1 MKFSAF
7 TVAAAALTINVGAYT
22 TEIIRAGFDA
32 IPRGQIEAAEGLA
45 LSRAQIYWHVV
56 MLPAIEKVYP
66 ALTSQFVLLMLAS
79 SVTSQISAEELTA
92 VANYVQSDTYRAFET
107 YILVAHRLHRPV
119 AGHAGRVLASRPRDL
134 PASSTPRHPFVRRKM
149 GGSLNVN
156 HLMFLGYGA
165 LWTIGLSLI
174 GLLGGGIA
182 GFIIALCRISPSRI
196 VRLLSAG
203 YVQLIQGTPLLVI
216 MFLTYFGLPA
226 LGLTVSPLMA
236 AGASLTIYVSAYLGE
251 IWRGCIE
258 SVPKPQWEA
267 AEGLALSRSQRMM
280 KVILPQAVRIATPPT
295 VGFMVQIIKNTS
307 LASVVGFV
315 ELARSGQII
324 NNSLFE
330 PFLIYTIIAVDLF
343 RPLLSALARSAA
355 GLETRERPGPHRT

>member
-1 MKFSAF
+1 
-7 TVAAAALTINVGAYT
+7 
-22 TEIIRAGFDA
+22 
-32 IPRGQIEAAEGLA
+32 
-45 LSRAQIYWHVV
+45 
-56 MLPAIEKVYP
+56 
-66 ALTSQFVLLMLAS
+66 
-79 SVTSQISAEELTA
+79 
-92 VANYVQSDTYRAFET
+92 
-107 YILVAHRLHRPV
+107 
-119 AGHAGRVLASRPRDL
+119 
-134 PASSTPRHPFVRRKM
+134 M
-149 GGSLNVN
+149 GGSLNAN
-156 HLMFLGYGA
+156 HLMFLGYGT

-182 GFIIALCRISPSRI
+182 GFTIALCRISPNRI
-196 VRLLSAG
+196 MRLLSAG

-216 MFLTYFGLPA
+216 MFLTYFGLPT
-226 LGLTVSPLMA
+226 LGVTVSPLTA
-236 AGASLTIYVSAYLGE
+236 AGASLTIYVGAYLGE
-251 IWRGCIE
+251 IWRGSIQ

-330 PFLIYTIIAVDLF
+330 PFLIYSIIALIYF
-343 RPLLSALARSAA
+343 ALCYPISRISRRLEMRSGPARLSLGIA
-355 GLETRERPGPHRT
+355 

>member
-1 MKFSAF
+1 
-7 TVAAAALTINVGAYT
+7 
-22 TEIIRAGFDA
+22 
-32 IPRGQIEAAEGLA
+32 
-45 LSRAQIYWHVV
+45 
-56 MLPAIEKVYP
+56 
-66 ALTSQFVLLMLAS
+66 
-79 SVTSQISAEELTA
+79 
-92 VANYVQSDTYRAFET
+92 
-107 YILVAHRLHRPV
+107 
-119 AGHAGRVLASRPRDL
+119 
-134 PASSTPRHPFVRRKM
+134 M

-174 GLLGGGIA
+174 GLLGGGLA

-226 LGLTVSPLMA
+226 LGVTVSPLMA

-251 IWRGCIE
+251 IWRGSIE
-258 SVPKPQWEA
+258 SVPKQQWEA
-267 AEGLALSRSQRMM
+267 AEGLALSRSQRMI

-330 PFLIYTIIAVDLF
+330 PFMIYSIIAVIYFALCYPVSRLSRRLEMSQG
-343 RPLLSALARSAA
+343 RPRLIV
-355 GLETRERPGPHRT
+355 ETA